1 MTGCFNS
8 RLVVLGNDSGLAVE
22 DGWMVDWLE
31 GGLVM
36 VDGWRVDW

>member
-8 RLVVLGNDSGLAVE
+8 RLVVLGNDGGLAVE
-22 DGWMVDWLE
+22 DDWMVDWLE